1 MSQVKDFLS
10 IIETDYHNFEK
21 YFKSFLNNYTRLV
34 NFLERVFSVFPI
46 ELLCVFLLGILI
58 LYVLNSVSKEN
69 RKTNLFVSIL
79 LSTVAIYLLVKV
91 GILSKKKQAESLT
104 RVLMSPVLILIPCIL
119 YYLILTGIQKA
130 IREYRIRKL
139 ANLKSIEDSILNLQ
153 ESYKQLMIEY
163 YNLAENNYDSSEMH
177 KKIEDIQIISEKIA
191 GLLKY
196 QKLAKE
202 KPLKEV
208 NFTQESKVE
217 SAA

>member
-58 LYVLNSVSKEN
+58 LYIFNSVSKEN

-119 YYLILTGIQKA
+119 YYLILTGIKKV

-139 ANLKSIEDSILNLQ
+139 AKLKSIEDSILNLQ
-153 ESYKQLMIEY
+153 DSYKQLMIEY
-163 YNLAENNYDSSEMH
+163 YKLAENNYDSSEMY

-191 GLLKY
+191 SLLKY
-196 QKLAKE
+196 QKFAKE